1 MRSQTAEAPEKGKEK
16 GSAMNLQ
23 INPVDIVVP
32 VYNGY
37 EDLVLCTDSLRR
49 HTDLSLHRVLLID
62 DRSPDERIRP
72 LWKRLRRSRA
82 LRLSLTSGIRD
93 FPPMSI
99 WGLPGPGV
107 IRFCLIPIRS

>member
-1 MRSQTAEAPEKGKEK
+1 MRSQAAEAPEKGKEK

-72 LWKRLRRSRA
+72 LLEALAKEGESCGGIVLEIVGVVVEEGNGRS
-82 LRLSLTSGIRD
+82 
-93 FPPMSI
+93 
-99 WGLPGPGV
+99 
-107 IRFCLIPIRS
+107 